1 MLLACKTP
9 EELDISKLLAIYRSD
24 SLENCRSMYP
34 EEPTVEAALARYEAG
49 YAAFMRNAFFA
60 RPGRLWMVETEDGL
74 WASALRLLP
83 FEEANTWKLEALAT
97 HPDHRRRGYAAR
109 LLADTI
115 RYLEE
120 HYGVA
125 ALLSSVGKSN
135 TASLQTQLRA
145 GFVWEGEAQLEDGWR
160 YTMAYRSP
168 QGDRS
173 AGTGASSVRPSG
185 VTRQS

>member
-1 MLLACKTP
+1 MP
-9 EELDISKLLAIYRSD
+9 
-24 SLENCRSMYP
+24 
-34 EEPTVEAALARYEAG
+34 
-49 YAAFMRNAFFA
+49 
-60 RPGRLWMVETEDGL
+60 PGCWRT
-74 WASALRLLP
+74 R
-83 FEEANTWKLEALAT
+83 
-97 HPDHRRRGYAAR
+97 
-109 LLADTI
+109 
-115 RYLEE
+115 
-120 HYGVA
+120 YGVA

-135 TASLQTQLRA
+135 TASLQTHLRA

>member
-1 MLLACKTP
+1 M
-9 EELDISKLLAIYRSD
+9 E
-24 SLENCRSMYP
+24 
-34 EEPTVEAALARYEAG
+34 
-49 YAAFMRNAFFA
+49 
-60 RPGRLWMVETEDGL
+60 
-74 WASALRLLP
+74 
-83 FEEANTWKLEALAT
+83 LEALAT

-135 TASLQTQLRA
+135 TASLQTHLRA